1 MKNMKAKTATLD
13 FSSLGLSEEL
23 LGCLKKMNITRPT
36 DVQSQAIPLGL
47 AGNDLI
53 AIAQTGSG
61 KTLAFALVLL
71 SRLQKNP
78 AARGLILTPTRETA
92 QQVYRVCVELS
103 ALLPV
108 SNCLL
113 IGGVPGQKQ
122 MNQLRKN
129 PRVIVA
135 TPGRLNDHLQTN
147 KLLLQNVEVVV
158 IDEADRMLDMGF
170 APQIHQVQ
178 TTLRGQRQTLMFS
191 ASFAKNVETLAKSF
205 LRGEAKV
212 LRANDAE
219 APVKTLAQDVL
230 FMDREQKNDRLLDEL
245 NGEEGAALVF
255 TGSQERCDEVG
266 QLLKDYGYA
275 SDWIHRGLTQGHRNR
290 VVQGMRDGTLR
301 ILVATDLLARGLD
314 LPLVSLVINY
324 DLPFKAEDFLHR
336 IGRTARA
343 GRGGRAVTFITP
355 SDLKMFRQIKPI
367 LGPAR
372 ELKLDPRFKFID
384 RGSPRSAGPPSDKAG
399 VAQRQRAPA
408 RKRGRRP

>member
-1 MKNMKAKTATLD
+1 MKNVKAKTTTLD

-23 LGCLKKMNITRPT
+23 LGCLKKMNIVRPT

-71 SRLQKNP
+71 SRLQQNP

-147 KLLLQNVEVVV
+147 KLLLQNVEVVI

-178 TTLRGQRQTLMFS
+178 KTLRGPRQTLMFS
-191 ASFAKNVETLAKSF
+191 ASFAKNVETLAKTF

-275 SDWIHRGLTQGHRNR
+275 SDWIHGGLTQGHRNR

-355 SDLKMFRQIKPI
+355 SDLKMFRQIKPM
-367 LGPAR
+367 LGPAK

-384 RGSPRSAGPPSDKAG
+384 RGSPRSAGPPSGKAS